1 MENAEKLELL
11 KHDLQRMSP
20 SNDKLLEA
28 LLEQAKK
35 AIEREG
41 ITLDPNDM
49 ECDMVQIQYAAYL
62 FRKRGAPDTAMPR
75 YLRYELNNMLMHQK
89 GKP

>member
-41 ITLDPNDM
+41 IILDPNDM

>member
-11 KHDLQRMSP
+11 KQDLQRMSP

-49 ECDMVQIQYAAYL
+49 EYDMVQIQYAAYL

>member
-28 LLEQAKK
+28 LLKQAKK

>member
-41 ITLDPNDM
+41 IILDPNDM

-62 FRKRGAPDTAMPR
+62 FRKRSAPDTAMPR